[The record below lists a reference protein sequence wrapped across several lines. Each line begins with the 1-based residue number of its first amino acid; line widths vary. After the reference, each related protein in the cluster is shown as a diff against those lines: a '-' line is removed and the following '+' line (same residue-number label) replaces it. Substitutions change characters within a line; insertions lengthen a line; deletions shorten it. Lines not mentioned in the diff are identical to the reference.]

1 MSDNIL
7 LNIDTEKAYKI
18 NIGIDWGNTK
28 KIGFIGKVF
37 GFLRN
42 KVDIDLSA
50 YLYDINGAFL
60 DSINANKLITCH
72 GFIKHSGDDKS
83 GDNKEDDTN
92 NESITIINKN
102 ISSRVK
108 AIIFIIDI
116 RGSNLEIIPYLNLNI
131 VTEDESG
138 NVLSKRRID
147 LKSELGN
154 DSVFAIAK
162 FDKTLRLKIKPT
174 DYDSLRYK
182 NMHVFLSDY
191 DWFVAYFLV

>member
-1 MSDNIL
+1 LSDNIL

-50 YLYDINGAFL
+50 YFYDINGAFL

-131 VTEDESG
+131 V
-138 NVLSKRRID
+138 
-147 LKSELGN
+147 LKQLQLI
-154 DSVFAIAK
+154 VFPQKFQCKNIAYWLVPNFLK
-162 FDKTLRLKIKPT
+162 LLNRLFGEKH
-174 DYDSLRYK
+174 YQ
-182 NMHVFLSDY
+182 
-191 DWFVAYFLV
+191 